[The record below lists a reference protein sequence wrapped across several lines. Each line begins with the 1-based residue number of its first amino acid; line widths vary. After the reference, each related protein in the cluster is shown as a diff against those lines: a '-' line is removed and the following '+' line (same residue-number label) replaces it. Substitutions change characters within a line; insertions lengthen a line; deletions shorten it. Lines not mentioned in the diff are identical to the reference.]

1 MGAHHYSG
9 TWHHNGTAAHG
20 APPNASVEMVPAHS
34 AARGAADPTFE
45 EWFGVNRSNNC
56 AEADFSQF
64 IRSTWECR
72 KGLYRCPRP
81 TWERFDAECNGTKA
95 GCPRA
100 KKKPAQRRRRRRGS
114 ANANGRV
121 GT

>member
-1 MGAHHYSG
+1 MRERREPREQS
-9 TWHHNGTAAHG
+9 
-20 APPNASVEMVPAHS
+20 SL
-34 AARGAADPTFE
+34 RGRVLADPKFE
-45 EWFGVNRSNNC
+45 AWFGVNRSNNC
-56 AEADFSQF
+56 PEADYSQF

-100 KKKPAQRRRRRRGS
+100 KKKTAVRRRHRRPAR
-114 ANANGRV
+114 AARDNGRE
-121 GT
+121 TDH